1 MKNKGEIYN
10 PLPPPHPLGGE
21 LVLAFFY
28 FDFFFSKK
36 IKKKIKT
43 KEKLDLLI

>member
-1 MKNKGEIYN
+1 MISEKKD

-21 LVLAFFY
+21 LVLAFFL
-28 FDFFFSKK
+28 FLFFFFKK
-36 IKKKIKT
+36 NKKRKKK